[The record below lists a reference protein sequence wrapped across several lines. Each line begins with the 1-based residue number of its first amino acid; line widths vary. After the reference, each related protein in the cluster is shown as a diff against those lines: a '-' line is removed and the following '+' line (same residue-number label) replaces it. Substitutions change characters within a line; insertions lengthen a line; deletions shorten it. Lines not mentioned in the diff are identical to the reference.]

1 VRLRLALLPRGHL
14 GSSAFSRHSLRLGT
28 NNNKGSRIARR
39 FAPSLEL
46 YLSRP
51 TQPAIFCVTSNK
63 QRSSVKTWPV
73 FGFFAT
79 PRLFRD
85 ASVLQP
91 MRWVGSWWCP
101 LRTPC
106 NERRGCPIQDRRCSL
121 RSPLRATSRP
131 PKPTLLQRL
140 RATFSA
146 QATRWG
152 RFDFTLA
159 MLLIGSMSK
168 MHGKVVS
175 WEAQYG
181 IRTRKS

>member
-1 VRLRLALLPRGHL
+1 MRLRLALLPRGRL
-14 GSSAFSRHSLRLGT
+14 GSAFSRHSLRLGT